1 MEMSELD
8 SVIGCDNESVWGDFL
23 FLDRSGVLMLSSYW
37 FGEIKEII
45 EHFLNFFNYICAF

>member
-1 MEMSELD
+1 MSELD

-45 EHFLNFFNYICAF
+45 EHFLNLFNKIFIIYG